1 MNIESLEINLL
12 KASEIKDGDS
22 IIVKVKENDRMKLSK
37 ESVASLYKQ
46 IKGII
51 KKDNIPIY
59 FFPQN
64 ISLNIIKSHVEQI
77 ENNKEKIEEI
87 TNNENSDNTIDN

>member
-1 MNIESLEINLL
+1 MNIESLEINVL